1 MSTVERM
8 TITMPA
14 ELAAVVRKTV
24 EAGEYASTSEV
35 IREALREWHRSR
47 DEELRDLTA
56 LRAAIKAGFD
66 SGQGIPA
73 EDVFAELKARYAP
86 QA

>member
-1 MSTVERM
+1 MPDVERM
-8 TITMPA
+8 TIAMPA
-14 ELAAVVRKTV
+14 ELAAVIRQAV
-24 EAGEYASTSEV
+24 EAGEYGSTSEV
-35 IREALREWHRSR
+35 VLEALREWHRGR
-47 DEELRDLTA
+47 DEEYRDLTA

-73 EDVFAELKARYAP
+73 EDVFAALNARYAP